1 MKAKAEAIKST
12 HRSFIAYAYE
22 SNEFEHP
29 FHFHHEAEIVFIK
42 KGEGDVIIGNSSTS
56 YQSGDVFLIGSNVP
70 HRFRTYSDNHY
81 LRSDIL
87 QFSYDCFG
95 EFFFDTPELTRI
107 SKLINQSKYGLII
120 RSAPDLLFTK
130 IEELINLEG
139 ISAVISLLQLLSEI
153 DRNQEIEIISKTPD
167 KYSEVKIEMKI
178 SAAVDWIDSNYFRKI
193 SLDDVASKTNMN
205 KHAFCRAFKH
215 ETGKTP
221 MHYINEKRIEEAAN
235 LLLKT
240 HKSITEIGFEVGFTN
255 VSSFNRNFKTIRNT
269 SPKAYREMTRVFSS

>member
-1 MKAKAEAIKST
+1 M
-12 HRSFIAYAYE
+12 
-22 SNEFEHP
+22 
-29 FHFHHEAEIVFIK
+29 
-42 KGEGDVIIGNSSTS
+42 
-56 YQSGDVFLIGSNVP
+56 
-70 HRFRTYSDNHY
+70 
-81 LRSDIL
+81 
-87 QFSYDCFG
+87 
-95 EFFFDTPELTRI
+95 
-107 SKLINQSKYGLII
+107 
-120 RSAPDLLFTK
+120 LFTK